1 MKLKALIQ
9 KEFQRFFRDPKLIA
23 TLVLP
28 GVLIY
33 FIYSLLGSAIWGGE
47 KNYSYDVLVY
57 GASPKIEALF
67 EASFGESLTL
77 TRTEDKEQA
86 KAQVKAGSAT
96 ALVTFSEDFDN
107 AVSEYDPMSGAPAP
121 QVEIFYRSADDASS
135 AFYTAATSLL
145 SAYEGEISNAFDV
158 NLGGEQYDFSSTS
171 EVVMTILGLVVTLIF
186 SSCMSITL
194 ESVAGEKE
202 RGTLATILV
211 TSVKRTDIALGKVL
225 PLSCIAA
232 LGALSSFLG
241 IALSMPKLMG
251 LELGGMFVEY
261 AFGDYILLLA
271 LIVSIVPLIVSAMT
285 AISTYAKSVKEAS
298 SYTGVIMIVVMVL
311 SLVSAF
317 LSGIGD
323 WVAVIPVLGDWVA
336 VIPVLGTVVAI
347 QRVLEGGAALLV
359 GLIAIG
365 INLVF
370 TALFVLLVA
379 KMLGSERIMFGK

>member
-1 MKLKALIQ
+1 M
-9 KEFQRFFRDPKLIA
+9 
-23 TLVLP
+23 
-28 GVLIY
+28 
-33 FIYSLLGSAIWGGE
+33 LGSSAAFASLAGGIL
-47 KNYSYDVLVY
+47 DGY
-57 GASPKIEALF
+57 GR
-67 EASFGESLTL
+67 SFAFTM
-77 TRTEDKEQA
+77 T
-86 KAQVKAGSAT
+86 
-96 ALVTFSEDFDN
+96 DF
-107 AVSEYDPMSGAPAP
+107 AE
-121 QVEIFYRSADDASS
+121 SADFARTMM
-135 AFYTAATSLL
+135 AGILPFL
-145 SAYEGEISNAFDV
+145 I
-158 NLGGEQYDFSSTS
+158 
-171 EVVMTILGLVVTLIF
+171 VVFIF
-186 SSCMSITL
+186 SSCMSVTL

-211 TSVKRTDIALGKVL
+211 TSVRRTDIALGKVL

-323 WVAVIPVLGDWVA
+323 WVAVIPVLG
-336 VIPVLGTVVAI
+336 TVVAI
-347 QRVLEGGAALLV
+347 QRVLEGGAALLI

-370 TALFVLLVA
+370 TALFILLVA

>member
-9 KEFQRFFRDPKLIA
+9 KEFQRFFRDPKLIV

-28 GVLIY
+28 GILIY
-33 FIYSLLGSAIWGGE
+33 FIYSLMGGLIWDGE
-47 KNYSYDVLVY
+47 KDYSYDVLVY
-57 GASPKIEALF
+57 GSSPAVEALF
-67 EASFGESLTL
+67 EGSLGDSLTL
-77 TRTEDKEQA
+77 TRTEDKENA
-86 KAQVKAGSAT
+86 KAQVKAGSVT
-96 ALVTFSEDFDN
+96 ALVVFSDDFDN
-107 AVSEYDPMSGAPAP
+107 AVSNYDPMSGEKAPM
-121 QVEIFYRSADDASS
+121 VEIFYRSADDASA

-145 SAYEGEISNAFDV
+145 SVYEGTISNAFDV
-158 NLGGEQYDFSSTS
+158 NLGDEQYDFSSAF
-171 EVVMTILGLVVTLIF
+171 LVVTLIF

-211 TSVKRTDIALGKVL
+211 TSVRRTDIALGKVL

-323 WVAVIPVLGDWVA
+323 WVAVIPVLG
-336 VIPVLGTVVAI
+336 TVVAI

-370 TALFVLLVA
+370 TALFILLTA
-379 KMLGSERIMFGK
+379 KMLGRLNTLSPLRTPRSLTS

>member
-28 GVLIY
+28 GILIY
-33 FIYSLLGSAIWGGE
+33 FIYSLLGSAIWDGE

-57 GASPKIEALF
+57 GSSPKVEALF

-77 TRTEDKEQA
+77 TRTEDQESA

-107 AVSEYDPMSGAPAP
+107 AVSEYDPMSGEKAPEI
-121 QVEIFYRSADDASS
+121 EIFYRSADDASS

-171 EVVMTILGLVVTLIF
+171 EVVMTILGGLLPFLVVTLIF

-251 LELGGMFVEY
+251 LELGGMFVY
-261 AFGDYILLLA
+261 TFGDYILLLA

-323 WVAVIPVLGDWVA
+323 WVAVIPVLG
-336 VIPVLGTVVAI
+336 TVVAI
-347 QRVLEGGAALLV
+347 QTVLEGGAALLV
-359 GLIAIG
+359 GLVSIG

-370 TALFVLLVA
+370 TALFILLVA
-379 KMLGSERIMFGK
+379 RMLGSERIMFGK

>member
-1 MKLKALIQ
+1 M
-9 KEFQRFFRDPKLIA
+9 
-23 TLVLP
+23 
-28 GVLIY
+28 
-33 FIYSLLGSAIWGGE
+33 SGE
-47 KNYSYDVLVY
+47 K
-57 GASPKIEALF
+57 
-67 EASFGESLTL
+67 
-77 TRTEDKEQA
+77 
-86 KAQVKAGSAT
+86 
-96 ALVTFSEDFDN
+96 
-107 AVSEYDPMSGAPAP
+107 APEI
-121 QVEIFYRSADDASS
+121 EIFYRSADDASS

-171 EVVMTILGLVVTLIF
+171 EVVMTILGGLLPFLVVTLIF

-211 TSVKRTDIALGKVL
+211 TSVKRTDIALCKVL

-285 AISTYAKSVKEAS
+285 AVSTYAKSVKEAS

-323 WVAVIPVLGDWVA
+323 WVAVIPVLG
-336 VIPVLGTVVAI
+336 TVVAI
-347 QRVLEGGAALLV
+347 QTVLEGGAALLV

-370 TALFVLLVA
+370 TALFILLVA

>member
-57 GASPKIEALF
+57 GSSPNVEALF
-67 EASFGESLTL
+67 EGSFGESLSL

-86 KAQVKAGSAT
+86 KAQVKAGSVT
-96 ALVTFSEDFDN
+96 ALITFSEDFDN
-107 AVSEYDPMSGAPAP
+107 AVSNYDPMSGEKAPEI
-121 QVEIFYRSADDASS
+121 EIFYRSADDASA

-171 EVVMTILGLVVTLIF
+171 EVVMTILPFLVVTLIF

-211 TSVKRTDIALGKVL
+211 TSVRRTDIALGKVL

-323 WVAVIPVLGDWVA
+323 WVAVIPVLG
-336 VIPVLGTVVAI
+336 TVVAI

-379 KMLGSERIMFGK
+379 RMLGSERIMFGK

>member
-1 MKLKALIQ
+1 MKLRALIQ

-33 FIYSLLGSAIWGGE
+33 FIYSLLGSGIWGGE
-47 KNYSYDVLVY
+47 KNYSYDVLVC
-57 GASPKIEALF
+57 GSSPKVEALF

-77 TRTEDKEQA
+77 TPVEDKESA

-107 AVSEYDPMSGAPAP
+107 AVSEYDPISGEKAPEI
-121 QVEIFYRSADDASS
+121 EIFYRSADDASS

-171 EVVMTILGLVVTLIF
+171 EVVMTILGGLLPFLVVTLIF

-251 LELGGMFVEY
+251 LELGGMFAY
-261 AFGDYILLLA
+261 TFGDYILLLS

-323 WVAVIPVLGDWVA
+323 WVAVIPVLG
-336 VIPVLGTVVAI
+336 TVVAI
-347 QRVLEGGAALLV
+347 QTVLEGGAALLV
-359 GLIAIG
+359 GLVSIG
-365 INLVF
+365 VNLVF
-370 TALFVLLVA
+370 TALFILLVA
-379 KMLGSERIMFGK
+379 RMLGSERIMFGK

>member
-1 MKLKALIQ
+1 
-9 KEFQRFFRDPKLIA
+9 
-23 TLVLP
+23 
-28 GVLIY
+28 
-33 FIYSLLGSAIWGGE
+33 
-47 KNYSYDVLVY
+47 
-57 GASPKIEALF
+57 
-67 EASFGESLTL
+67 
-77 TRTEDKEQA
+77 
-86 KAQVKAGSAT
+86 AGSVT
-96 ALVTFSEDFDN
+96 ALVAFSDDFDN
-107 AVSEYDPMSGAPAP
+107 AVSNYDPMSGEKAPM
-121 QVEIFYRSADDASS
+121 VEIFYRSADDASA

-145 SAYEGEISNAFDV
+145 SVYEGTISNAFDV
-158 NLGGEQYDFSSTS
+158 NLGDEQYDFSSTS
-171 EVVMTILGLVVTLIF
+171 EVVMTILGGLLPFLVVTLIF
-186 SSCMSITL
+186 SSCTSITL

-211 TSVKRTDIALGKVL
+211 TSVRRTDIALGKVL
-225 PLSCIAA
+225 PLSFIAA

-251 LELGGMFVEY
+251 LELGGMLVEY

-311 SLVSAF
+311 SLVSSF
-317 LSGIGD
+317 VTGIGD
-323 WVAVIPVLGDWVA
+323 WVAA
-336 VIPVLGTVVAI
+336 IPVLGTVVAV

-370 TALFVLLVA
+370 TALLILLTA
-379 KMLGSERIMFGK
+379 RMLGSERIMFGK

>member
-1 MKLKALIQ
+1 MKLRALIQ

-33 FIYSLLGSAIWGGE
+33 FIYSLLGSAIWDGE
-47 KNYSYDVLVY
+47 KNYSYDVLVC
-57 GASPKIEALF
+57 GSSPKVEALF

-77 TRTEDKEQA
+77 TRTEDQESA
-86 KAQVKAGSAT
+86 KAQVKAGSIT

-107 AVSEYDPMSGAPAP
+107 AVSEYDPMSGEKAPEI
-121 QVEIFYRSADDASS
+121 EIFYRSADDASS

-171 EVVMTILGLVVTLIF
+171 EVVMTILGGLLPFLVVTLIF

-251 LELGGMFVEY
+251 LELGGMFVY
-261 AFGDYILLLA
+261 TFGDYILLLA

-323 WVAVIPVLGDWVA
+323 WVAVIPVLG
-336 VIPVLGTVVAI
+336 TVVAI
-347 QRVLEGGAALLV
+347 QTVLEGGSALLV
-359 GLIAIG
+359 GLVSIG

-370 TALFVLLVA
+370 TALFILLVA